1 MELINVSKEG
11 YEQFLEKKKEA
22 EAKRTS
28 NLKDLSSSC
37 NDYVGDG
44 WHDNPLYDDAMI
56 KSRMHDYEISKL
68 LKQEKMLK
76 IIDDDFDEK
85 LVNIGDTIEVEFM
98 YSDGKTEKE
107 IIKVTGMYSP
117 NLNSEILEIT
127 LNSPIGKCLYKAKI
141 GETYIC
147 NENEKKIKVNIIR
160 RV

>member
-56 KSRMHDYEISKL
+56 KSRIHDYEVSKF
-68 LKQEKMLK
+68 LKQEKMLNV
-76 IIDDDFDEK
+76 IDDVFDEK
-85 LVNIGDTIEVEFM
+85 LVNIGDIVEVEFM
-98 YSDGKTEKE
+98 YHDGKKEKE

-141 GETYIC
+141 GGTYSY
-147 NENEKKIKVNIIR
+147 NEGGKKLKIKVVKRI
-160 RV
+160 